1 MKTVFIATDFSP
13 ASRNAAVYGVNLAA
27 YLGAGIVLFHCS
39 DSPVPAPGES
49 PYDSETEIKSIIET
63 KLLNEVV
70 AIRISEFQSIEI
82 VSATGNPPHK
92 IIEFAK
98 NYNEC
103 LIVCGMKGEVNWI
116 KKIIGSTAAYL
127 AEKSNLPVMI
137 IPERAVYTPIKNIV
151 LANDFDIQTD
161 LHTIDMLQSIGERY
175 MAKVYIVRIMSNR
188 APEVNELSFRSERFV
203 QKLIQL
209 HPEYKFPQSNRII
222 DGLEDFITTYKI
234 DLLALIPHR
243 HNLLKRLF
251 LMSTTKQMLF
261 HSHIPLL
268 ILPETKLQLQ

>member
-13 ASRNAAVYGVNLAA
+13 ASRNAAIYGVNMAA

-82 VSATGNPPHK
+82 VSATGNPHHQ
-92 IIEFAK
+92 IIEYAK
-98 NYNEC
+98 KYNQS
-103 LIVCGMKGEVNWI
+103 LIVCGMNGEGRLL
-116 KKIIGSTAAYL
+116 KKIIGNTAVYL
-127 AEKSNLPVMI
+127 AGMSAMPVMI
-137 IPERAVYTPIKNIV
+137 IPERAVYAPIKNIV

-175 MAKVYIVRIMSNR
+175 MAKVYIVRIMPNR
-188 APEVNELSFRSERFV
+188 ASEVNELSFRSERFV

-209 HPEYKFPQSNRII
+209 HPEYKFPQSKRII

-251 LMSTTKQMLF
+251 LMSTTKQMIF
-261 HSHIPLL
+261 HSHIPLM
-268 ILPETKLQLQ
+268 ILPETKLKLQ